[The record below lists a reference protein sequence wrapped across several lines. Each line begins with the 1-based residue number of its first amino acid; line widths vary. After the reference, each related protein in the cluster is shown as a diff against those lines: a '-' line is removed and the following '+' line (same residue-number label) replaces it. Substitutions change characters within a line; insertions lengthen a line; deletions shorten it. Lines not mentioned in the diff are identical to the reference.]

1 MMKKKDEIAVHEGKH
16 TDFKADSISLL
27 FFASSIILFTF
38 LMNIFFNSTKPC
50 SICGKENQ
58 NKKLKINIKTKDSGL
73 SDAIAG
79 FHCHTLIKTIQ
90 QIK

>member
-1 MMKKKDEIAVHEGKH
+1 MKGKKKRKKDEIPVHEGKH

-27 FFASSIILFTF
+27 FLASSIILFTF

-50 SICGKENQ
+50 SICGKENE
-58 NKKLKINIKTKDSGL
+58 KKKKPEDSGL
-73 SDAIAG
+73 SGAFAG
-79 FHCHTLIKTIQ
+79 FHCHTLNKTIQ